1 MTITLRDSNTSET
14 YEDLDTALAAAAEW
28 YDYLQ
33 DDPQIAAR
41 LSERGVET
49 LPPLDQEPVDSID
62 ELNARLDHWKEQ
74 IAEAAGYK
82 TWHGHGNYAVS
93 AACEMGLTLCA
104 EATAE

>member
-1 MTITLRDSNTSET
+1 MAIALRDSNTSEIH
-14 YEDLDTALAAAAEW
+14 EDLAAALASAAEW
-28 YDYLQ
+28 YDYLW

-41 LSERGVET
+41 LSDRGVEA
-49 LPPLDQEPVDSID
+49 LPPLDQEPVDSV
-62 ELNARLDHWKEQ
+62 EALNARLDDWKEQ

-82 TWHGHGNYAVS
+82 TWHGHGNYAVN